1 MGNVDT
7 FHGLKRLVEMIGPP
21 TLKVSTCS
29 TLGIKLAPILATPS
43 VVWSTSHN
51 PWDVWNTSSI
61 RPNKS
66 RHGKLQPTWRQC
78 GECDAWCCLRIKNWS
93 SLRLNFEDQKTTPCY
108 TGSFPSNWKV
118 QGFCWGKV
126 MARLHINLCEA
137 QVSTHQMAELPL
149 FLSQNFLRWEWSPW
163 GLKSGA
169 RHIAGWDSW
178 DSRGMFTHVYT
189 ISIWWVMQYLHLSK
203 NVGDSWTTPPKHGKR
218 QAEEPQRGCWRR
230 CLHGPR
236 AERCSTT
243 TEGDDTGAERP
254 QHGRAR
260 TVGQLVGSFATRRWG
275 ERPTNPWKMWFK
287 FQVANKLVFTTIPY
301 GLIGTSWKVLVFFFF
316 LGGG

>member
-7 FHGLKRLVEMIGPP
+7 FHKLKRLVEMIGPP

-51 PWDVWNTSSI
+51 PWDVWNTPSI

-93 SLRLNFEDQKTTPCY
+93 SLRLNFEDQKNTPCY

-149 FLSQNFLRWEWSPW
+149 FCHRIFYAGSEVREVLNQVHGILEDEI
-163 GLKSGA
+163 
-169 RHIAGWDSW
+169 HEIAGVCLYHILYELPPWLSLSSFSTVTW
-178 DSRGMFTHVYT
+178 EVTWAEIKPRSISNYLMRIYRERNGSINQGFEMF
-189 ISIWWVMQYLHLSK
+189 
-203 NVGDSWTTPPKHGKR
+203 
-218 QAEEPQRGCWRR
+218 
-230 CLHGPR
+230 
-236 AERCSTT
+236 
-243 TEGDDTGAERP
+243 
-254 QHGRAR
+254 
-260 TVGQLVGSFATRRWG
+260 
-275 ERPTNPWKMWFK
+275 
-287 FQVANKLVFTTIPY
+287 
-301 GLIGTSWKVLVFFFF
+301 
-316 LGGG
+316 

>member
-1 MGNVDT
+1 
-7 FHGLKRLVEMIGPP
+7 MIGPP

-51 PWDVWNTSSI
+51 PWDVWNTPSI

-149 FLSQNFLRWEWSPW
+149 FLSHNFLRWEWSPW

-169 RHIAGWDSW
+169 RHIGGWDSW
-178 DSRGMFTHVYT
+178 DSRGMFIHVYT

-203 NVGDSWTTPPKHGKR
+203 NVGDSWTTPPKHGASSWGTPTWVLAAVSSR
-218 QAEEPQRGCWRR
+218 AAGWTVQHHDGRWRHR
-230 CLHGPR
+230 RRR
-236 AERCSTT
+236 AAAWPGAHRWRACRKLCNERV
-243 TEGDDTGAERP
+243 
-254 QHGRAR
+254 GR
-260 TVGQLVGSFATRRWG
+260 
-275 ERPTNPWKMWFK
+275 K
-287 FQVANKLVFTTIPY
+287 ANKSVENVVQVSSCKQTGFYHHPLRFNWHFLE
-301 GLIGTSWKVLVFFFF
+301 GAGFFFF
-316 LGGG
+316 WGGGVGFLENSSRSVY